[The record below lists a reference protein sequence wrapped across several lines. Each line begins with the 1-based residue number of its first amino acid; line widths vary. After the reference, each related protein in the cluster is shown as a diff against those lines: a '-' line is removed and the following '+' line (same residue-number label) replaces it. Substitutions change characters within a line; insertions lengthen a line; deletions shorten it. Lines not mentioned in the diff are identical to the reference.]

1 MSQQTMFRQKPAPLP
16 ERIDLRNTD
25 ALDMLASVPRGTVDL
40 VVADPP
46 WHYARQAGVSNPALH
61 YETSTHDEVAQVLA
75 ACADVLRPGGRL
87 ALWCT
92 WPLLVEAFAADRMLP
107 HMMTGRP
114 WLQVAGLR
122 WVSGGA
128 WVKDECPP
136 GVGYHWRG
144 HSEPVLL
151 GVRIG
156 GPAGRAATMLR
167 SGHASTPG
175 EHSRKPAGWQR
186 AWVEAWVDPGGLV
199 VDPYAG
205 LGSVASAV
213 ALAGDGRRYVG
224 AELSADRY
232 LRARAMVRRELVE
245 LTP

>member
-16 ERIDLRNTD
+16 DLIDLRNVD
-25 ALDMLASVPRGTVDL
+25 AVDMLASVPTGSADL
-40 VVADPP
+40 VIADPP
-46 WHYARQAGVSNPALH
+46 WSGYALKLGQADPSSI
-61 YETSTHDEVAQVLA
+61 YETQTHEEVADILRWAVR
-75 ACADVLRPGGRL
+75 CLRPGGRL

-92 WPLLVEAFAADRMLP
+92 WPLLVGAFAPDRMLP
-107 HMMTGRP
+107 HMMAGLP
-114 WLQVAGLR
+114 WLRIPGVR

-128 WVKDECPP
+128 WTKHGNGP

-144 HSEPVLL
+144 RCEPVLL
-151 GVRIG
+151 AVRDG
-156 GPAGRAATMLR
+156 GPAGRCMPCLP
-167 SGHASTPG
+167 SGYTSTPG
-175 EHSRKPAGWQR
+175 EHSRKPVEWQR

-224 AELSADRY
+224 AELSVDRY
-232 LRARAMVRRELVE
+232 LRARAMVRREVSG
-245 LTP
+245 

>member
-1 MSQQTMFRQKPAPLP
+1 MFRQKPAPLP
-16 ERIDLRNTD
+16 DVIDLRNTD
-25 ALDMLASVPRGTVDL
+25 ALDMLASVPRGTADL

-46 WHYARQAGVSNPALH
+46 WDAYAQQAGQADPSSLYP
-61 YETSTHDEVAQVLA
+61 TQSHDEVARVLA

-128 WVKDECPP
+128 WVKQGNGP

-144 HSEPVLL
+144 RSEPVLL
-151 GVRIG
+151 AVRDG
-156 GPAGRAATMLR
+156 GAAGRCMPCLP
-167 SGHASTPG
+167 SGYASTPG
-175 EHSRKPAGWQR
+175 EHSRKPVSWQQ

-213 ALAGDGRRYVG
+213 ALAGGDRRYVG

>member
-1 MSQQTMFRQKPAPLP
+1 MSQQKMFRQKPAPLP
-16 ERIDLRNTD
+16 DVIDLRNVD
-25 ALDMLASVPRGTVDL
+25 ALEMLASVPRGTADL

-46 WHYARQAGVSNPALH
+46 WGSYVKGNDGDPSSVYQVQSD
-61 YETSTHDEVAQVLA
+61 DEVAQVLA

-107 HMMTGRP
+107 HMMVGRP

-128 WVKDECPP
+128 WVKEGNGA

-144 HSEPVLL
+144 RSEPVLL
-151 GVRIG
+151 AVRAG
-156 GPAGRAATMLR
+156 GAAGRCMPCLR

-175 EHSRKPAGWQR
+175 AHSRKPVSWQQ

-213 ALAGDGRRYVG
+213 ALAGGGRRYVG
-224 AELSADRY
+224 AELSTDRY

>member
-1 MSQQTMFRQKPAPLP
+1 MFRQKPAPLP
-16 ERIDLRNTD
+16 DVIDLRNTD
-25 ALDMLASVPRGTVDL
+25 ALDMLASVPRGTADL

-46 WHYARQAGVSNPALH
+46 WDAYTQQANGAEPHLH
-61 YETSTHDEVAQVLA
+61 YPTQSHDEIARVLA

-92 WPLLVEAFAADRMLP
+92 WPLLVEAFASDRMLP

-151 GVRIG
+151 AVRDG

-167 SGHASTPG
+167 SGYASTPG
-175 EHSRKPAGWQR
+175 EHSRKPVSWQR
-186 AWVEAWVDPGGLV
+186 DWVEAWVDPGGLV

-205 LGSVASAV
+205 LGSVTSAV
-213 ALAGDGRRYVG
+213 ALAGGGRRYVG
-224 AELSADRY
+224 AELSTDRY
-232 LRARAMVRRELVE
+232 LRARAMVRREVSRALS
-245 LTP
+245 